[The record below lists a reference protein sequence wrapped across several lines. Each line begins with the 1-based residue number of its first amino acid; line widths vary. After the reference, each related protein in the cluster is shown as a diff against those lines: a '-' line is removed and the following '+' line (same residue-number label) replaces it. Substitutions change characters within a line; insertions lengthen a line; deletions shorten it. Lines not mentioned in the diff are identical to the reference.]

1 MLLFT
6 YKTKG
11 VDFMEIDNK
20 TISSI
25 RIHCN
30 KINYLVRFT
39 FYVFLFVAFASLI
52 YTFIVLG
59 NSLEVLS
66 FRDEFIIAP
75 SNSIFMLG
83 GSISKSLVTYPFD
96 QPFSN
101 IKFAFII
108 AQIIFFIKQSLV
120 ILIFYNINKIL
131 SNIEMN
137 YTPFIIENSSKI
149 KLVGL
154 LLIAYSSIPN
164 LVAYPL
170 LQMVTKGVSLDIN
183 SSIPMIFAASFILLL
198 SKIFTYGCELQKAS
212 DETL

>member
-1 MLLFT
+1 
-6 YKTKG
+6 
-11 VDFMEIDNK
+11 MENNNK

-30 KINYLVRFT
+30 KINYLVKFT
-39 FYVFLFVAFASLI
+39 LYVFLFVALASLI
-52 YTFIVLG
+52 YTFIVFFAFG

-75 SNSIFMLG
+75 LNSSFLSG
-83 GSISKSLVTYPFD
+83 GSISKSLVTYTLD

-101 IKFAFII
+101 IKFAFVI

-154 LLIAYSSIPN
+154 LLIAYSTVPN
-164 LVAYPL
+164 LIAYPL
-170 LQMVTKGVSLDIN
+170 LQIVTKGVSLDIN